1 MQIAESLIRSRWLD
15 WSAIWRDLAFSL
27 RSLVRAR
34 GFAVTA
40 VLTLALGMFL
50 TVTVWLFSA
59 WTMTSSSS
67 YPHPEQVYAIG
78 FTTKDSTDFAPY
90 QLAPQLEAY
99 RKQLNVFAEYAA
111 ITNQTCNVVFDRE
124 PVASSVGRM
133 VEGSLKM
140 LALVPSRGRAFL
152 PEEYRPGGDD
162 VVILSAQFWKE
173 HLHSDPEVLNRTIT
187 IDERICRIVGV
198 FSEKQDYPIFFYAGV
213 YRPWVPVLDPA
224 KPYEWPMMTLARLR
238 KGVTAEQAALALQH
252 VKLDLSPEV
261 LKWLN
266 QERTSLRKPNQTYR
280 PEVFH
285 LLFGAAL
292 FLFAISCLNTVNLM
306 LVRVLGRSRE
316 FSIRLAVGGTQAQ
329 VIRLIAMEAAII
341 ALAAGMI
348 AFVAM
353 GLFAPRVLAL
363 WTGYAYD
370 ESLWGAWIA
379 YECLATLMV
388 AAAMLLAA
396 TSAWRLRHA
405 NISRGLK
412 EGGAAAGESRRT
424 GQGRALLVM
433 LQAAFAVVLLAG
445 AGLMIRTFQ
454 NTARVD
460 LGLDLNGKV
469 TVWLAYPKN
478 AHPTDEN
485 RLQTFGEIEE
495 IFRHLPGVRAV
506 GSGTGIS
513 FWGGGGEGEPSLR
526 LPDGSMVGFSASFV
540 SEHFPDAA
548 GLHLV
553 RGRWMSQSKGA
564 QEVVINETL
573 ARKRFGDENPLG
585 QVMMIKNKEGK
596 DWVWTVTGVVHDV
609 RPGLRAKAFNEVY
622 EISSWWPPGVSMI
635 LIRYDRDPGP
645 EAEGLIRRAIYKA
658 NPGIITLSIQ
668 TFNEQLRQS
677 QALEHQ
683 ALNILR
689 WLSLAA
695 LALATVGL
703 FSVLAYNVDQRRPE
717 FGVRLA
723 LGAPHA
729 SIIWLVLRRGLVTT
743 GIGVIIGCIAALG
756 LARLMASLLFETRTF
771 EPVVYASVVAVLL
784 AAAIVACWIP
794 ARRAAN
800 VNISRLLRME

>member
-1 MQIAESLIRSRWLD
+1 
-15 WSAIWRDLAFSL
+15 
-27 RSLVRAR
+27 
-34 GFAVTA
+34 
-40 VLTLALGMFL
+40 
-50 TVTVWLFSA
+50 
-59 WTMTSSSS
+59 
-67 YPHPEQVYAIG
+67 
-78 FTTKDSTDFAPY
+78 
-90 QLAPQLEAY
+90 
-99 RKQLNVFAEYAA
+99 
-111 ITNQTCNVVFDRE
+111 
-124 PVASSVGRM
+124 
-133 VEGSLKM
+133 
-140 LALVPSRGRAFL
+140 
-152 PEEYRPGGDD
+152 
-162 VVILSAQFWKE
+162 
-173 HLHSDPEVLNRTIT
+173 
-187 IDERICRIVGV
+187 
-198 FSEKQDYPIFFYAGV
+198 
-213 YRPWVPVLDPA
+213 
-224 KPYEWPMMTLARLR
+224 
-238 KGVTAEQAALALQH
+238 
-252 VKLDLSPEV
+252 
-261 LKWLN
+261 
-266 QERTSLRKPNQTYR
+266 
-280 PEVFH
+280 
-285 LLFGAAL
+285 
-292 FLFAISCLNTVNLM
+292 
-306 LVRVLGRSRE
+306 
-316 FSIRLAVGGTQAQ
+316 
-329 VIRLIAMEAAII
+329 
-341 ALAAGMI
+341 
-348 AFVAM
+348 
-353 GLFAPRVLAL
+353 
-363 WTGYAYD
+363 
-370 ESLWGAWIA
+370 
-379 YECLATLMV
+379 
-388 AAAMLLAA
+388 
-396 TSAWRLRHA
+396 
-405 NISRGLK
+405 
-412 EGGAAAGESRRT
+412 
-424 GQGRALLVM
+424 M
-433 LQAAFAVVLLAG
+433 LQAIFAVVLLAG

-478 AHPTDEN
+478 VHPTDAN

-495 IFRHLPGVRAV
+495 VFRHLPGVRAV

-526 LPDGSMVGFSASFV
+526 LPDGSMVGFSATFV

-573 ARKRFGDENPLG
+573 ARKRFGNENPLG

-596 DWVWTVTGVVHDV
+596 DWMWTVTGVVHDV

-635 LIRYDRDPGP
+635 LIRYDKDPGP

-729 SIIWLVLRRGLVTT
+729 SIFWLVLRRGLVMT
-743 GIGVIIGCIAALG
+743 GIGVSIGCIAALG

-784 AAAIVACWIP
+784 AAAFVACWIP

-800 VNISRLLRME
+800 VDISRLLRME